1 MRQHKVVVV
10 EAALLPHIHGEVAI
24 AVLGPQRLLDPLL
37 PGGLLDGLLV
47 MGLGGGADAA
57 AHGERRGGAGF
68 AADAFSSGDEIDED
82 AVVEL
87 GEADPVSR
95 KRRKE
100 KEKKKRRKEKRK
112 QRKWAPPDKDETSLK
127 LVFSFVSQNPFRH
140 LVTTGET
147 IFAWLTKNYTS
158 LGREGGDVGER
169 RELNGGGDI
178 LSATEHFNDAY
189 SIGKGS
195 FGTVYSADL
204 GGGRTDLGM
213 KRLDA
218 SETGDACCGS

>member
-127 LVFSFVSQNPFRH
+127 LVFSFMSENPFRH
-140 LVTTGET
+140 PVTTGET

-158 LGREGGDVGER
+158 PGREGGDVGER

-178 LSATEHFNDAY
+178 LAATEHFNDAY

-204 GGGRTDLGM
+204 GM

-218 SETGDACCGS
+218 SKTGDACCGS

>member
-47 MGLGGGADAA
+47 MGLGGDAA

-112 QRKWAPPDKDETSLK
+112 QRKWAPPDKDE
-127 LVFSFVSQNPFRH
+127 
-140 LVTTGET
+140 
-147 IFAWLTKNYTS
+147 
-158 LGREGGDVGER
+158 
-169 RELNGGGDI
+169 
-178 LSATEHFNDAY
+178 
-189 SIGKGS
+189 GS